1 MNLLVIQGYRF
12 SSKKVYLFLS
22 KVLKLNLTKF
32 FGKSWLGLKLLPW
45 VIQGNLSLEV
55 KGLKEKNLLEFALG
69 THIGDGGVCFELF
82 LCHASAVELFVF
94 MSCNINGAVEFF
106 LD

>member
-69 THIGDGGVCFELF
+69 THIGDSGVCFELF
-82 LCHASAVELFVF
+82 LCHASTGSCLF
-94 MSCNINGAVEFF
+94 SCLATLTVLLSFF
-106 LD
+106 